1 MTRLAWIAVLA
12 LCVVDIT
19 AAAAEP
25 TWVFFADKGVTG
37 EALTAALELR
47 QAELSERALQRR
59 LRVRGA
65 PAVDE
70 RDLEVHGPYLDEV
83 LATGVELRA
92 RSRWLNAVSVVG
104 DGRQVAAIRSLACV
118 IHTQPVA
125 RRQREV
131 VRESGAVASGEGRTY
146 GLAEEQVFLLGIP
159 SLHACGL
166 TGEGVVVGVQDTG
179 FNLGHD
185 ALAHV
190 DVLDEWDFINDDGN
204 TADEDG
210 DMEGQQNHGTSVL
223 SLVAGWDPDMYGGV
237 APDVTVILSKTE
249 DTSQE
254 EPIEEDWWVEGIEW
268 IEGLGADLMT
278 ASLGYFDWYTP
289 EDMDGQTAVTTL
301 AAATAMDNGLILI
314 NSAGNEGP
322 EPATIIAPADTDG
335 LIAVG
340 AVDVY
345 GHLSDF
351 SSRGPTADGRIKP
364 DVCGMG
370 VHNWVVQPGTTSEYK
385 QGSGTSYAAPMV
397 AGLAA
402 LLLQAFPDLGP
413 GEMWELLTSTA
424 SSAGAPDN
432 EVGWGVVRGVAAV
445 GLHCTCQDYDEDGVY
460 NADCGGSDCDDFRPE
475 IHPGAEEV
483 CDGFDDDCDGMLGE
497 GEGDEDRDGW
507 LECGEGEFRGDCDDS
522 DPAAHPGAPE
532 VAYDGIDQDCD
543 GMDLTDVDEDGH
555 DGPTE
560 DCNDTDPAIHPDQ
573 PEVCDDRV
581 DNDCDGFRDELDP
594 DCLVPWGDPSLADPG
609 DDCLCR
615 SAASAAQS
623 RGHLVAALILAIGV
637 LVRRRV

>member
-1 MTRLAWIAVLA
+1 
-12 LCVVDIT
+12 
-19 AAAAEP
+19 
-25 TWVFFADKGVTG
+25 VFLTDKGVAG
-37 EALTAALELR
+37 DALDEALAQR
-47 QAELSERALQRR
+47 QAELSERAVQRR
-59 LRVRGA
+59 LRTRGTPVVDA
-65 PAVDE
+65 RDLAVYGPYVDE
-70 RDLEVHGPYLDEV
+70 I
-83 LATGVELRA
+83 LAVGVEVRA
-92 RSRWLNAVSVVG
+92 TSRWLNAVSVVG
-104 DGRQVAAIRSLACV
+104 SDRQLALVRSLACV
-118 IHTQPVA
+118 TRTQPVA

-131 VRESGAVASGEGRTY
+131 VRESGAVANGGARTY
-146 GLAEEQVFLLGIP
+146 GLAEDQVFLLGIP

-179 FNLGHD
+179 FTLEHD
-185 ALAHV
+185 ALAHI
-190 DVLDEWDFINDDGN
+190 DVLGEWDFIHDDGN
-204 TADEDG
+204 TADEED
-210 DMEGQQNHGTSVL
+210 DPQGQHNHGTSVL
-223 SLVAGWDPDMYGGV
+223 SLVAGWHPDVYGGV

-301 AAATAMDNGLILI
+301 AAATALENGLILI

-322 EPATIIAPADTDG
+322 DPSTIIAPADTDG

-345 GHLSDF
+345 GHISDF

-370 VHNWVVQPGTTSEYK
+370 VSNWVVQPDTADEYK

-413 GEMWELLTSTA
+413 EEMWDLLTSTA
-424 SSAGAPDN
+424 SSAASPDN
-432 EVGWGVVRGVAAV
+432 EYGWGVVRGVSAV
-445 GLHCTCQDYDEDGVY
+445 GLYCTCQDYDEDGEY

-483 CDGFDDDCDGMLGE
+483 CDGFDDDCDGELGE
-497 GEGDEDRDGW
+497 GESDEDRDGW
-507 LECGEGEFRGDCDDS
+507 LECGEGEFRGDCDDL
-522 DPAAHPGAPE
+522 DPLAYPGAVE
-532 VAYDGIDQDCD
+532 IAYDGIDQDCD
-543 GMDLTDVDEDGH
+543 GLDLTDIDLDGF

-560 DCNDTDPAIHPDQ
+560 DCNDQDPDIHPDQ

-581 DNDCDGFRDELDP
+581 DNDCDGFRDDLDP
-594 DCLVPWGDPSLADPG
+594 DCIIPWGEPDLIDPG

-615 SAASAAQS
+615 STAEAPIAPGALLVVLTTVVWRLRGRS
-623 RGHLVAALILAIGV
+623 RA
-637 LVRRRV
+637 